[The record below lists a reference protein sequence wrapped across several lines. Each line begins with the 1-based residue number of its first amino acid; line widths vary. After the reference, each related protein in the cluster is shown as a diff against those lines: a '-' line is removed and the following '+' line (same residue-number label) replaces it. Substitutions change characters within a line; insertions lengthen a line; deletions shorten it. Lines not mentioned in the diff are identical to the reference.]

1 MKRGVEV
8 VPPRVM
14 WLITLRM
21 ILVTFILFLTAFMH
35 MRGMRDYVPHQF
47 RGLYIIAGSAY
58 LETALAVFLHARG
71 QGRFF
76 PPYAQ
81 LMLDNLLI
89 AAIILV
95 TDGVD
100 SIFSVLFFFT
110 AIAGSILYYRRGGL
124 WIALQG
130 SAVYIV
136 AILVPFLHPLW
147 PLLDLGERYGQESVL
162 SVLYRG
168 TVNTTAFLM
177 VSLLSSYLSESLRR
191 AKESLRARE
200 SDLAELQS
208 LYQNIVRN
216 IATGLITTDL
226 SRRIISFNR
235 AAEKITGRLAA
246 DCLYRDLLSVF
257 RLPEG
262 KNPYAYR
269 WVPGEG
275 GWRCEGG
282 LHAFPSTI
290 LGMTFSPLRNEEGEM
305 NGIICSFQDLTKM
318 RKMEEAVK
326 RSDRLAAVGEMAA
339 GVAHEI
345 RNPLASI
352 SGSIQLLRGDM
363 PDDVQSKRLMEIVIS
378 ETERLNR
385 IITDFLLFA
394 TPRPPKWEEIKTRR
408 LIEETLTLVATHP
421 DVTSGHRFEIVESEA
436 PGPVRGD
443 PQMLRQAFWNLTI
456 NAVQAMAEGGVLE
469 IRIGR
474 SDGPQG
480 GEHQSEFLMVE
491 FADTGTGVSRE
502 NMDKLFT
509 PFFSTKERG
518 TGLGLSIVY
527 KIVEQHR
534 GATEIEGRPG
544 GGTLVRILL
553 PAGAEGLPEGEG

>member
-8 VPPRVM
+8 VPFRMM
-14 WLITLRM
+14 WLVTLRM
-21 ILVTFILFLTAFMH
+21 VLVTFILFLTAFMH
-35 MRGMRDYVPHQF
+35 LRGMRDYHPHQF
-47 RGLYIIAGSAY
+47 RGLYIVAGAAY
-58 LETALAVFLHARG
+58 LETALAAFLHGRG
-71 QGRFF
+71 MGRLF
-76 PPYAQ
+76 PAYGQ
-81 LMLDNLLI
+81 LMIDNLLI
-89 AAIILV
+89 AMIILV

-124 WIALQG
+124 LITLQG
-130 SAVYIV
+130 SAVYLL
-136 AILVPFLHPLW
+136 AILVPFMRGIW
-147 PLLDLGERYGQESVL
+147 PLLDLGGRYDQESVL

-191 AKESLRARE
+191 ARETLRARE

-226 SRRIISFNR
+226 NRRIISFNR
-235 AAEKITGRLAA
+235 AAEKICGQRAA
-246 DCLYRDLLSVF
+246 ECLDRDFLGIF

-269 WVPGEG
+269 WVAGEG

-282 LHAFPSTI
+282 LRDYPSVI
-290 LGMTFSPLRNEEGEM
+290 LGMTFSPLRNEDGELA
-305 NGIICSFQDLTKM
+305 GIICSFQDLTKM

-326 RSDRLAAVGEMAA
+326 RTDRLAAVGEMAA

-352 SGSIQLLRGDM
+352 SGSIQLLQGDM
-363 PDDVQSKRLMEIVIS
+363 PADEQTNRLMGIVIS

-394 TPRPPKWEEIKTRR
+394 TPRPPKWEAVDVRR
-408 LIEETLTLVATHP
+408 LLEETVTLAAKHP
-421 DVTSGHRFEIVESEA
+421 EVTPGHRFDIAGSDR
-436 PGPVRGD
+436 PVPVQGD

-456 NAVQAMAEGGVLE
+456 NAVQAMPDGGALE
-469 IRIGR
+469 IRVGR
-474 SDGPQG
+474 
-480 GEHQSEFLMVE
+480 GEAPVGTEGKGEYVAIE
-491 FADTGTGVSRE
+491 FADSGLGVARE
-502 NMDKLFT
+502 NMDKLFA

-527 KIVEQHR
+527 KIVEQHQ
-534 GATEIEGRPG
+534 GVAEIEARPG

-553 PAGAEGLPEGEG
+553 PAGANSLPEGEG